1 MIHIGQKIEE
11 IVRVKRFP
19 IVEFARKIN
28 TTRNNVYNIFS
39 RESIDT
45 ELLRKIGE
53 ILEFDFFQLLSKAYN
68 LPEDSLM
75 EKVVFEKPSRYKQDI
90 LEEPSLNDLV
100 ALMQKDNEHLKERLM
115 EKEEII
121 ELMKKVELFSKKEA

>member
-11 IVRVKRFP
+11 IVRLKRFP

-28 TTRNNVYNIFS
+28 TTRNNIYNIFS

-53 ILEFDFFQLLSKAYN
+53 ILEYDFFQLLSKSNNYIIN
-68 LPEDSLM
+68 ETNV
-75 EKVVFEKPSRYKQDI
+75 EVVQEHNSKYKSVDLLNEMNFKKMI
-90 LEEPSLNDLV
+90 LLL
-100 ALMQKDNEHLKERLM
+100 QKENEQLKERLSD
-115 EKEEII
+115 KEDII
-121 ELMKKVELFSKKEA
+121 VLMKKDELCKR

>member
-11 IVRVKRFP
+11 VLRVKRFP
-19 IVEFARKIN
+19 IVEFARRIS

-53 ILEFDFFQLLSKAYN
+53 ILEYDFFDYLSKSITVQSENKYTK
-68 LPEDSLM
+68 S
-75 EKVVFEKPSRYKQDI
+75 VVADPKTRYKGIQ
-90 LEEPSLNDLV
+90 LNEETDLKHLV
-100 ALMQKDNEHLKERLM
+100 LLLQKENEQLKERLTD
-115 EKEEII
+115 KEEII
-121 ELMKKVELFSKKEA
+121 DLMKKEGSLP

>member
-11 IVRVKRFP
+11 IVRTKRFP

-45 ELLRKIGE
+45 ELLRKIGD
-53 ILEFDFFQLLSKAYN
+53 ILEFDFFQLLSRVSNVSNGIMPDVMQVYSVKYKTKEIELKDMILLLQKENEQLKEHLADKD
-68 LPEDSLM
+68 EIISLM
-75 EKVVFEKPSRYKQDI
+75 K
-90 LEEPSLNDLV
+90 N
-100 ALMQKDNEHLKERLM
+100 
-115 EKEEII
+115 
-121 ELMKKVELFSKKEA
+121 KVEFCSCDK

>member
-45 ELLRKIGE
+45 ELLRKIGN
-53 ILEFDFFQLLSKAYN
+53 ILEFDFFQLLSKSYKLPVNNMIANAVHEKHPKYN
-68 LPEDSLM
+68 NI
-75 EKVVFEKPSRYKQDI
+75 F
-90 LEEPSLNDLV
+90 EEPGIKEIV
-100 ALMQKDNEHLKERLM
+100 ALMQKENEHLKERLT
-115 EKEEII
+115 EKEELID
-121 ELMKKVELFSKKEA
+121 LMKKVESYCKK